1 MTQPPVPQGNYV
13 AAKRHGDLVYTSGMT
28 PRDNGP
34 HMHAWPILLP
44 PIFSVRSETFFRPA
58 SYNPHMRLTTQQIE
72 AIRADVAQVA
82 GQAARVWLFGS
93 RVHDH
98 ERGGDVDLLLDLDT
112 PVAEP
117 AELAARLSARVSRTL
132 QGRKV
137 DIVVKAP
144 NLMNLP
150 IHTVALEQG
159 IRL

>member
-1 MTQPPVPQGNYV
+1 MLLGSVLHCHAHPPGTIRQPPLRGSLRPMGS
-13 AAKRHGDLVYTSGMT
+13 HG
-28 PRDNGP
+28 
-34 HMHAWPILLP
+34 
-44 PIFSVRSETFFRPA
+44 PA

-82 GQAARVWLFGS
+82 GQGARVWLFGS

-117 AELAARLSARVSRTL
+117 AQLAARLSARVSRTM

-144 NLMNLP
+144 NLVNLP
-150 IHTVALEQG
+150 IHTVALQQG